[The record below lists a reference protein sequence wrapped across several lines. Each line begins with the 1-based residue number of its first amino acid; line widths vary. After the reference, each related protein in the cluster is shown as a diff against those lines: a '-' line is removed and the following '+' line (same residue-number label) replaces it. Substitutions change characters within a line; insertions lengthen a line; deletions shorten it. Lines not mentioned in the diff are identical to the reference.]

1 MYKYYIMRTIGG
13 SMDTNL
19 DEIKEAAIILLHIDP
34 EPVKEI
40 PIFLS
45 HPFFETAVQKTP
57 DEDNLFNIFEDDDRY
72 RKLLAFTED
81 SINRAKTA
89 IKIFMF
95 IRPQYRLTLFKYSC
109 DYMSESDFEDILLY
123 SWQSSEFPSYDVNV
137 TKQEYIKWFKSLN
150 YKSNFPEIVTI
161 YRGVKKYGEIG
172 MSWTLSEDKAVWF
185 AQRYNKDKG
194 IVYKAKIK
202 NKDILYYIDSS
213 EQEIIVDPKKL
224 MQIEEI

>member
-1 MYKYYIMRTIGG
+1 MN
-13 SMDTNL
+13 TNL
-19 DEIKEAAIILLHIDP
+19 DKIKEAAIILLYIEP

-45 HPFFETAVQKTP
+45 HPFFETAVQKIP
-57 DEDNLFNIFEDDDRY
+57 DEDDLFNIFEDDDKY

-109 DYMSESDFEDILLY
+109 EYMGEADFKDILLY
-123 SWQSSEFPSYDVNV
+123 SWQSSEFPSHDVNV
-137 TKQEYIKWFKSLN
+137 TKQEYIKWFKRLN
-150 YKSNFPEIVTI
+150 YKSAFPEIVTV
-161 YRGVKKYGEIG
+161 YRGVRKCGKMGI
-172 MSWTLSEDKAVWF
+172 SWTLSKDKAIWF
-185 AQRYNKDKG
+185 AQRYNKDEG

-202 NKDILYYIDSS
+202 SKDILYYIDSN
-213 EQEIIVDPKKL
+213 EQEVIVDPKKL
-224 MQIEEI
+224 IQIEEM

>member
-1 MYKYYIMRTIGG
+1 MN
-13 SMDTNL
+13 TNL
-19 DEIKEAAIILLHIDP
+19 DKIKEAAIILLYIEP

-45 HPFFETAVQKTP
+45 HPFFETAVQKIP
-57 DEDNLFNIFEDDDRY
+57 DEDDLFNIFEDDNKY

-109 DYMSESDFEDILLY
+109 EYMGEADFKDILLY
-123 SWQSSEFPSYDVNV
+123 SWQSSEFPSHDVNV
-137 TKQEYIKWFKSLN
+137 TKQEYIEWFKKLN
-150 YKSNFPEIVTI
+150 YKSAFPEIVTI
-161 YRGVKKYGEIG
+161 YRGVRKCGKMGI
-172 MSWTLSEDKAVWF
+172 SWTLSKDKAIWF
-185 AQRYNKDKG
+185 AQRYNKDEG

-202 NKDILYYIDSS
+202 SKDILYYIDSN
-213 EQEIIVDPKKL
+213 EQEVIVDPKKL
-224 MQIEEI
+224 IQIEEM

>member
-1 MYKYYIMRTIGG
+1 MRLIGG
-13 SMDTNL
+13 SMNTNL
-19 DEIKEAAIILLHIDP
+19 DKIKEAAIILLYIEP

-45 HPFFETAVQKTP
+45 HPFFETAVQKIP
-57 DEDNLFNIFEDDDRY
+57 DEDDLFNIFEDDDKY

-109 DYMSESDFEDILLY
+109 EYMSESDFKDILLY
-123 SWQSSEFPSYDVNV
+123 SWQSSEFPSHDVNV
-137 TKQEYIKWFKSLN
+137 TKQEYIKWFKRLN
-150 YKSNFPEIVTI
+150 YKSAFPEIVTI
-161 YRGVKKYGEIG
+161 YRGVRKCGKMGI
-172 MSWTLSEDKAVWF
+172 SWTLSKDKAIWF
-185 AQRYNKDKG
+185 AQRYNKDEG

-202 NKDILYYIDSS
+202 SKGILYYIDSN
-213 EQEIIVDPKKL
+213 EQEVIVDPKKL
-224 MQIEEI
+224 IQIEEM